1 MNVNWDDEIPNIWK
15 NKIHVPKH
23 QPDFNGYGGGIS
35 TMMYNATSMNHLWDE
50 YLWDIISSDD
60 INHFNGDSSYI
71 ANSSLVGGYT
81 YPSEKYDFV
90 NWDDEIP
97 NQHGKIKVMFQS
109 PQSSLC
115 CLQFFTIRKPSV

>member
-1 MNVNWDDEIPNIWK
+1 MWDIISSDDINHFNGDSSYIANSSLVGGYTYPSEKYDFVNWDDEIPNIWK

-60 INHFNGDSSYI
+60 INHFNG
-71 ANSSLVGGYT
+71 GY
-81 YPSEKYDFV
+81 SILF
-90 NWDDEIP
+90 I
-97 NQHGKIKVMFQS
+97 
-109 PQSSLC
+109 
-115 CLQFFTIRKPSV
+115 LQVLES